1 MEAEFKRDLFMR
13 YLLERCHFKP
23 KGAEWACYWVGK
35 FVHWFPEWQES
46 RENSIEKFG
55 QMLSKYK
62 PENLVNLGLQ
72 QVRLY
77 MAFVDMETSAGKC
90 ESGKTVSLPSIG
102 RELFI
107 PGNGSGAKP
116 KGSAKKEM
124 LPKPVSPEKGPGV
137 TPGERGMGDDV
148 EWSGYSSKLM
158 KQVRELIR
166 LKHHSLR
173 TEKTYLGWTSRFLD
187 FVWGKELV
195 KREEGGFCIVADHL
209 RAFLSYLAVEVRVSA
224 STQEQAL
231 NALLVLFRMVL
242 HIEIEGLSSVLRAK
256 KRKRLPV
263 VLSRDEV
270 AALLAHLQQPYRLM
284 ASLMYGCGLRLE
296 ECLSL
301 RVKDLNFENETVEVR
316 SGKGG
321 KDRLTVL
328 PGVLR
333 KDLQTY
339 LLELKVDWDKAR
351 RQDLPGVFLPEALN
365 KKYPSLSKEW
375 GWFWLFPSRSP
386 YTNTR
391 TGEIAFWHMHPSV
404 IQKKIH
410 EGIQRAGIS
419 KMASAHT
426 LRHSF
431 ATHLLEDGYDI
442 RTIQELLGHS
452 NVQTTMIYTHVAVR
466 NKRGVRSPLEN
477 L

>member
-1 MEAEFKRDLFMR
+1 MELNFDRDTFMR
-13 YLLERCHFKP
+13 YLIEKCHFRQ

-35 FVHWFPEWQES
+35 FIQWFPNW
-46 RENSIEKFG
+46 RENREYSIERFG
-55 QMLSKYK
+55 QRLSKYK
-62 PENLVNLGLQ
+62 PENLVNLSQQ

-77 MAFVDMETSAGKC
+77 MAFVDTGVDEKMFSPVAAVSRSAMGSNVFVPIDGPGSKPEGAGKSASAEHADSRSD
-90 ESGKTVSLPSIG
+90 ESERSERDQLASLES
-102 RELFI
+102 
-107 PGNGSGAKP
+107 
-116 KGSAKKEM
+116 
-124 LPKPVSPEKGPGV
+124 
-137 TPGERGMGDDV
+137 
-148 EWSGYSSKLM
+148 EWVAYSSKLM
-158 KQVRELIR
+158 KQVRELMR
-166 LKHHSLR
+166 LKHRSIR
-173 TEKTYLGWTSRFLD
+173 TEKTYLGWTRRFLD
-187 FVWGKELV
+187 FVWVKKLV
-195 KREEGGFCIVADHL
+195 RKGSGGYQFSADFL
-209 RAFLSYLAVEVRVSA
+209 RAFLSHLAIDARVSA

-231 NALLVLFRMVL
+231 NALLVLFKMVL
-242 HIEIEGLSSVLRAK
+242 RIDIEGLSSVLRAK

-270 AALLAHLQQPYRLM
+270 SALLANLRQPFRLM

-301 RVKDLNFENETVEVR
+301 RVKDINFEDETIEVR

-328 PGVLR
+328 PGVLK
-333 KDLQTY
+333 KDLLSY
-339 LLELKVDWDKAR
+339 LQELKGKWEAAR
-351 RQDLPGVFLPEALN
+351 RRDLPGVFLPEALDR
-365 KKYPSLSKEW
+365 KYVSLSKDW
-375 GWFWLFPSRSP
+375 AWYWVFPSISP
-386 YTNTR
+386 CANTR
-391 TGEIAFWHMHPSV
+391 TGEVAFWHMHPSV

-410 EGIQRAGIS
+410 EGIQRAGIA